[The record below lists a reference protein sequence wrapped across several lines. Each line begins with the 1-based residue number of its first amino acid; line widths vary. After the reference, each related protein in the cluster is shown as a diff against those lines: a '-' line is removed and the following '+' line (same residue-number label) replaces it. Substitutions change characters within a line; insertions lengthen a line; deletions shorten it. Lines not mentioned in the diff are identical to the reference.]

1 MISEQQVR
9 KAMKDNDVQVDA
21 DAIPTDVPF
30 VDLGMD
36 SLDFFNVVAELQ
48 DITGRE
54 IPDED
59 IDRLRTID
67 GIIDYFK
74 DWKPEPDQG

>member
-1 MISEQQVR
+1 MITEQQVR

-21 DAIPTDVPF
+21 DAVPTDVSF

-74 DWKPEPDQG
+74 DWKPGSDQG